1 VDQLEYGGE
10 HRPFFTIHDS
20 DFKRYS
26 EIKLEDL
33 KAGVLLGV
41 TNPYFTKALEHWPH
55 VICVG
60 EPGEKFDVPFSMWA
74 A

>member
-1 VDQLEYGGE
+1 LEFGGE

-26 EIKLEDL
+26 EMKIEESKT
-33 KAGVLLGV
+33 GVVLGV

-55 VICVG
+55 VVAVG
-60 EPGEKFDVPFSMWA
+60 EPGEKFVSSPILNM
-74 A
+74 